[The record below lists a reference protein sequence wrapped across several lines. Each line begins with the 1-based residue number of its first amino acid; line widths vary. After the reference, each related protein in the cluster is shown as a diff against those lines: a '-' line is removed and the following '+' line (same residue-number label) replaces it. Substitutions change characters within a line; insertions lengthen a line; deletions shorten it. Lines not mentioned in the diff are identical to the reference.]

1 MKWPTT
7 MTGTGGYLSGEL
19 RGIKEQNVSLRLENL
34 KLKEILRKLLP
45 EKSGH
50 FFVCGEIGEKD
61 SMGLPESI
69 LVCPHYGLEG
79 FAVYKKD
86 KDYSEPMW

>member
-61 SMGLPESI
+61 SMGLPENI
-69 LVCPHYGLEG
+69 LVCPTYGLEG
-79 FAVYKKD
+79 FAIYKKD